1 MSQRLRVTV
10 VDMQPITPAVGGG
23 RQRLLGLYHGLGDDF
38 DCTYVGSYD
47 WPGEPHRDQ
56 QLTRGLR
63 EIVVPLSPAHHE
75 AAAVLAANLGGK
87 TVIDTAFP
95 DQAYLS
101 PEFGRIASEHIA
113 SADIVVFSHPWCY
126 PGLASG
132 LRPEQLVVYDSH
144 NVETLL
150 KTEALDEVAG
160 SGPLLRQVAATEQA
174 LCLRSVLVLT
184 CSQEDSGIYSRVF
197 DLPPGKFRV
206 VPNGAFTD
214 RLQGSESIGRTSGRL
229 DLGLPVDRPIAVFMG
244 SLYGP
249 NADAARYIADVLAP
263 ACPDVFF
270 LLVGGVG
277 EVLQHRPMRP
287 NLLATGVV
295 DDARRDALLLAA
307 DVALNPMHA
316 GSGTNIKMFDYM
328 SAALPVLT
336 TEIGARGIGDMET
349 SPEGVEVAALED
361 FPARLPALIESLGRR
376 PEIRQRV
383 RDAVVSRFS
392 WERISAELGKL
403 LAFEHAR
410 HNAGA
415 CRKKVALLSTWNIS
429 CGIGLH
435 AAHLADGFHE
445 AGFDVLVLGNQ
456 SSGHEPLGFERE
468 LQYAVCPVWH
478 WDNRHWRHSHVDVP
492 KLRQALV
499 LERPDLLII
508 QQHSAFLPAF
518 DLREAVRAA
527 RDLGVP
533 VVLEMHDGRKVDVAQ
548 KRDWIAQGVK
558 LVAHHQDEL
567 AGLDAEDR
575 LLVLPLPLVAQMA
588 GGGDGD
594 GNDGPGRDP
603 VIGGFGFLRPYK
615 GVMMTVRVVAELRRR
630 YPGLRYRGWHALY
643 PGSESADHLAECLEE
658 ARRLGI
664 SDAIEIDTAFHPS
677 QALVAALSRTDL
689 ILLPYEPSEEGASA
703 AVNLALSA
711 RRPVLVSASRI
722 FQSVAPVVEVV
733 APHDAQAYA
742 AAAARLLDDTDYASA
757 LVERAGHWIVHNSY
771 PRAAHRLALFAGIST
786 SDVQD
791 QRHE

>member
-1 MSQRLRVTV
+1 M
-10 VDMQPITPAVGGG
+10 
-23 RQRLLGLYHGLGDDF
+23 
-38 DCTYVGSYD
+38 
-47 WPGEPHRDQ
+47 
-56 QLTRGLR
+56 
-63 EIVVPLSPAHHE
+63 
-75 AAAVLAANLGGK
+75 
-87 TVIDTAFP
+87 
-95 DQAYLS
+95 
-101 PEFGRIASEHIA
+101 
-113 SADIVVFSHPWCY
+113 
-126 PGLASG
+126 
-132 LRPEQLVVYDSH
+132 VYDSH

-392 WERISAELGKL
+392 WERISAELGRL

-410 HNAGA
+410 HGSGGA
-415 CRKKVALLSTWNIS
+415 SKKVAILTTWNIS

-435 AAHLADGFHE
+435 AGHLADGFHE
-445 AGFDVLVLGNQ
+445 SGFDVLVLGNQ
-456 SSGHEPLGFERE
+456 SSGHEVLGFERE

-478 WDNRHWRHSHVDVP
+478 WDNRHWRDSHVDAP
-492 KLRQALV
+492 RLRRALE
-499 LERPDLLII
+499 LERPDVLII

-518 DLREAVRAA
+518 DLVEAIRTA
-527 RDLGVP
+527 RGLGIP
-533 VVLEMHDGRKVDVAQ
+533 VVIEMHDGRKVDVAQ
-548 KRDWIAQGVK
+548 KRDWLAHGVK
-558 LVAHHQDEL
+558 LVAHHEDEL
-567 AGLDAEDR
+567 KGLDAGDN
-575 LLVLPLPLVAQMA
+575 LLVLPLPLVARTA
-588 GGGDGD
+588 DADHRDGD
-594 GNDGPGRDP
+594 SGQGP

-615 GVMMTVRVVAELRRR
+615 GVMMTVQVVAALRSR

-643 PGSESADHLAECLEE
+643 PGGESADHLAECLEE
-658 ARRLGI
+658 ARRLRI
-664 SDAIEIDTAFHPS
+664 SDAIEIDTTFHPS
-677 QALVAALSRTDL
+677 EALVAALSGTDL
-689 ILLPYEPSEEGASA
+689 VMLPYEPSEEGASA
-703 AVNLALSA
+703 AVNLALSS

-733 APHDAQAYA
+733 PRHEVQAYA
-742 AAAARLLDDTDYASA
+742 AAAGRGPAGGRPPGWPAGFPSRGRAPPLPLECSRSDPDTACQCCA
-757 LVERAGHWIVHNSY
+757 EVAVPAAGHGC
-771 PRAAHRLALFAGIST
+771 RAVRSAKTQARRHRRSPGSG
-786 SDVQD
+786 
-791 QRHE
+791 